1 MSASRIQIARSAEDI
16 TRCFDVMHELRPH
29 LTLESF
35 LAQAARQQAQGWHL
49 AFLECD
55 DVIRSV
61 TGYRIIENLAWGRIL
76 YVDDLVTRA
85 NDHGGGFGSA
95 LFDWLVAQAR
105 QHQCSQ
111 FHLDS
116 GVQRFDA
123 HRFYLHKGLDI
134 TCHHFAMRL

>member
-1 MSASRIQIARSAEDI
+1 MSAPHIKIAQNAGDI

-29 LTLESF
+29 LMLESY
-35 LAQAARQQAQGWHL
+35 LAQAARQQAQGWLL

-61 TGYRIIENLAWGRIL
+61 AGYRIIENLAWGRIL

-85 NDHGGGFGSA
+85 NDQGGGFGSA

-123 HRFYLHKGLDI
+123 HRFYLHKRLDI

>member
-1 MSASRIQIARSAEDI
+1 MSASRIQIAQSAGDI

-55 DVIRSV
+55 DVIRSA

-85 NDHGGGFGSA
+85 NDHGGGFGSE